1 MAKKKKRNDGLAFS
15 TGDAPAS
22 DNPFAALSG
31 LQNLPDAPKNLP
43 KEQEGETAG
52 AMQGGEKAALQLRV
66 HIDRKYRRGKEVT
79 LIKGFDGPD
88 EELQRLTKLIKN
100 QCGVGGSAKEGEIV
114 IQGNNRERVLE
125 ILREEGYRGA
135 KAAGG

>member
-15 TGDAPAS
+15 TGDAPAG

-31 LQNLPDAPKNLP
+31 LNNLPDAPKDLP
-43 KEQEGETAG
+43 RPEEGEAAG
-52 AMQGGEKAALQLRV
+52 ALESGEKAKLPLRV

-79 LIKGFDGPD
+79 LVKGFVGPE
-88 EELQRLTKLIKN
+88 EELERLTKLLKS

-114 IQGNNRERVLE
+114 IQGNKRKRVLE
-125 ILREEGYRGA
+125 ILRGEGYLGV
-135 KAAGG
+135 KPVGG